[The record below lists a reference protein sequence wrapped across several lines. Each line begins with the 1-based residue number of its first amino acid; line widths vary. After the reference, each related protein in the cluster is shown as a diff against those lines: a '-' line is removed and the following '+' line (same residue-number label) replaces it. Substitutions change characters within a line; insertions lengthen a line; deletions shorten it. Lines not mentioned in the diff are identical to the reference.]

1 MTRIISLI
9 AAVAANGAIGFK
21 GGIPWD
27 SHEDRA
33 IFARKTAGGVLLCGN
48 TTADT
53 LSRVVIRRDEDT
65 RTVVSIQKGVFLEFE
80 PDFDSWEPWT
90 EIGPYSIEAVAAH
103 YPDRNIWICGGSRL
117 YAEAMNHQ
125 LVTEMHL
132 TFLDCEPDA
141 DAFFPSLRFY
151 SGKLNGVDHTPHG
164 HTHVTHGLHSP
175 RVWARQESHTI
186 EGGVH
191 CAYRAYEPNRYG
203 DLKPCLP

>member
-27 SHEDRA
+27 SPEDRA
-33 IFARKTAGGVLLCGN
+33 IFARKTAGGVLVCGR
-48 TTADT
+48 TTAEQMCGV
-53 LSRVVIRRDEDT
+53 LAQNRNGRDIVWLEQGT
-65 RTVVSIQKGVFLEFE
+65 WYEVTHISKGRNDL
-80 PDFDSWEPWT
+80 WT
-90 EIGPYSIEAVAAH
+90 DKSPFSIEAVAAH
-103 YPDRNIWICGGSRL
+103 YPDRNVWICGGSRL
-117 YAEAMNHQ
+117 YAEAMRHP